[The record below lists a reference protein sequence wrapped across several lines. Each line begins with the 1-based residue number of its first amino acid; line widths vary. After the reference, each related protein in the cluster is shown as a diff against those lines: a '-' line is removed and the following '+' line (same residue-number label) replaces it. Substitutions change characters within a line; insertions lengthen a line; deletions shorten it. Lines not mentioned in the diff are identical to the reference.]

1 MNQNSK
7 PILYSGKWEPENKL
21 ALEKLIL
28 AYGKHHPNYDPSNK
42 PVAVFDWDHTCIAG
56 DIGVSTFCYIV
67 DNLLFKF
74 EPDYLF
80 GLIGARFYRDE
91 IVNCYRR
98 LSKLPL
104 ETAKRIDEYRRY
116 RVLLIKASDGIAREE
131 GVLAVC
137 TWMVKLLKGLSVSEV
152 RSFTEQALEQELE
165 KPVGAIEVETSN
177 IETTRWGV
185 STMKIKE
192 DSTRIFAGIRIYEEM
207 KDLIEQLQIH
217 GFEVW
222 VVSASCKWIIETVAI
237 RYGISPCQVIGIVAQ
252 TSDGTGTITG
262 EILNPIPVEEG
273 KVESIRHFIKKR
285 PILVAGDTIHDL
297 PMLEYSNGLRLV
309 IERSEEELLKAKALQ
324 NGWLIQPGFTQ

>member
-1 MNQNSK
+1 MNQSFK
-7 PILYSGKWEPENKL
+7 SILYAGKWEPENKL

-104 ETAKRIDEYRRY
+104 ETAKRTDEYRRY

-152 RSFTEQALEQELE
+152 RSFTERALEEGL
-165 KPVGAIEVETSN
+165 KSPISKVEVETS
-177 IETTRWGV
+177 RRDV
-185 STMKIKE
+185 STIKE
-192 DSTRIFAGIRIYEEM
+192 GPIRIFAGIRIYEEM

-262 EILNPIPVEEG
+262 EILNPIPVKEG